1 MTNLEM
7 TNLDKLAN
15 RLTAM
20 LRDALREEAAIALKA
35 AADDFD
41 FDNMV
46 ENSGFDAHQVLQDAA
61 DDFDFEAAIQDSV
74 EDFDFDYAI
83 GETVARFDYDTPIS
97 EHIAKMDLAD
107 KFVLDIR
114 RR

>member
-1 MTNLEM
+1 MTNLDM

-74 EDFDFDYAI
+74 EDFDFDHAI
-83 GETVARFDYDTPIS
+83 GETVGRFDFDTSIS
-97 EHIAKMDLAD
+97 DHIAKMDLAD

>member
-1 MTNLEM
+1 M
-7 TNLDKLAN
+7 TNLDNLATSI
-15 RLTAM
+15 TAM
-20 LRDALREEAAIALKA
+20 LREAIQQEAAIALKA
-35 AADDFD
+35 AAADFD
-41 FDNMV
+41 FDDLV
-46 ENSGFDAHQVLQDAA
+46 ENSDFDAQQALQDAA

-74 EDFDFDYAI
+74 EGFDFDYAI
-83 GETVARFDYDTPIS
+83 GESVALFDYDQSIS